1 MTDNT
6 LPTTFPTYFVSEEKR
21 YMTNEARLL
30 LVRAANDLKPIATWP
45 EADFDKAIETALWQA
60 ATAMRRLREAK
71 DGLQPK
77 LTIKLADEPDKAA

>member
-6 LPTTFPTYFVSEEKR
+6 MPTTFPTYFVSEEKR

-45 EADFDKAIETALWQA
+45 EEDFDKAIEAALWQA
-60 ATAMRRLREAK
+60 ATAMRRLNEARR
-71 DGLQPK
+71 GIQPTVK
-77 LTIKLADEPDKAA
+77 IKFAEEPSAAA